1 MSENPTNSNSNMF
14 TGLFVLM
21 FVGLAFFMG
30 HKFVSADANTIAENS
45 DENSDVVAIDES
57 NETIEVTA
65 EKFVPNEDDAEDDV
79 EEGIVITGSPPASE
93 E

>member
-1 MSENPTNSNSNMF
+1 MSDNENTSNNKLFS
-14 TGLFVLM
+14 GLFVLM
-21 FVGLAFFMG
+21 FVALFLFIGNK
-30 HKFVSADANTIAENS
+30 HINNNSVADVNNEKSEVIAS
-45 DENSDVVAIDES
+45 DES